1 MWEEIGETEVESD
14 SQLLELESRCFSI
27 YEDAVTQAKQ
37 RRDELHSF
45 VTDALIEMRNMYNCL
60 GEKDEVVRRN

>member
-1 MWEEIGETEVESD
+1 MWEEIGETEVERD
-14 SQLLELESRCFSI
+14 SQLLEPESRCFSI

-45 VTDALIEMRNMYNCL
+45 VTDALIEMRNMYNSL